1 MGEAMGDSGNARDGK
16 ARKAARL
23 IDVARL
29 AKVSRA
35 TAARA
40 LGGYGVVTQ
49 ETQRKVAEAATA
61 LDYRVNDLARSMR
74 SGKTLTIGVVVA
86 DISNS
91 FTLNSIRGII
101 DASAS
106 AGYQSLVLN
115 TDGDVQRERE
125 AVRVLRE
132 KRVDGLLVVPA
143 SRLEVD
149 HLAGGRGHGAP
160 VVLFDRFIDNLQLDS
175 VITADYEASRAAI
188 NLFVEYGHR
197 RIALLFGTA
206 AHHGHQES
214 EPHDTVSAVR
224 ERARGAMAGFADAGF
239 AVNPA
244 WVRYAGSVG
253 PTALAAARHLLAQS
267 PRPTAI
273 LAGNEEMLLGAL
285 AAAEEIDLTIGRD
298 LSLIGFDDAPW
309 LSVFR
314 PPLSVVQ
321 RPTYDLGRQAVSLLL
336 SKVGGN
342 RSPGSI
348 ILPAILVN
356 RASVARIES

>member
-1 MGEAMGDSGNARDGK
+1 MGESGNARSDGK
-16 ARKAARL
+16 TKKAARL

-29 AKVSRA
+29 ANVSRA

-49 ETQRKVAEAATA
+49 ETQQRVAEAARE

-74 SGKTLTIGVVVA
+74 SGKTLTIGIVVA

-115 TDGDVQRERE
+115 TDGDVKREKD

-143 SRLEVD
+143 SRLDVD
-149 HLAGGRGHGAP
+149 HLVSGQGHGAP
-160 VVLFDRFIDNLQLDS
+160 VVLFDRFVDNLPLDS

-188 NLFVEYGHR
+188 RLFVANGHR
-197 RIALLFGTA
+197 RIGLLFGTA

-224 ERARGAMAGFADAGF
+224 ERARGAFAELADAGL
-239 AVNPA
+239 ALNPA
-244 WVRYAGSVG
+244 WIRYAGSVA
-253 PTALAAARHLLAQS
+253 PTALAAARHMLAQS

-285 AAAEEIDLTIGRD
+285 AAAEEIGLAVGRD

-309 LSVFR
+309 LAVFR

-321 RPTYDLGRQAVSLLL
+321 RPTYELGRQAVSLLL
-336 SKVGGN
+336 SKVAGD
-342 RSPGSI
+342 RSHHPI
-348 ILPAILVN
+348 VLPAKLVD
-356 RASVARIES
+356 RSSVARIFS

>member
-1 MGEAMGDSGNARDGK
+1 MGDSGGGRDGRT
-16 ARKAARL
+16 RKAARL

-29 AKVSRA
+29 ADVSRA

-40 LGGYGVVTQ
+40 LGGYGIVTD
-49 ETQRKVAEAATA
+49 ETRRKVAEAAKA

-115 TDGDVQRERE
+115 TDGDVRRERE

-132 KRVDGLLVVPA
+132 KRVDGLLIVPA
-143 SRLEVD
+143 SRLDVG

-160 VVLFDRFIDNLQLDS
+160 VVLFDRFIDDLPLDS
-175 VITADYEASRAAI
+175 VVTADFEASRAAV
-188 NLFVEYGHR
+188 NLFVEHGHR
-197 RIALLFGTA
+197 RIGLLLGTA
-206 AHHGHQES
+206 AHHGHQDS

-224 ERARGAMAGFADAGF
+224 ERARGALAGFADAGL
-239 AVNPA
+239 AVNPS
-244 WVRYAGSVG
+244 WVRYAGSVA

-285 AAAEEIDLTIGRD
+285 AAAEEIGLAIGRD

-309 LSVFR
+309 LAVFR
-314 PPLSVVQ
+314 PPLSVIQ
-321 RPTYDLGRQAVSLLL
+321 RPTYELGRRAVSLLL

-342 RSPGSI
+342 RRSESI
-348 ILPAILVN
+348 VLPATLIN
-356 RASVARIES
+356 RASVASISDH

>member
-1 MGEAMGDSGNARDGK
+1 MGESGNARGDGK
-16 ARKAARL
+16 GRKAARL

-29 AKVSRA
+29 ANVSRA

-40 LGGYGVVTQ
+40 LGGYGVVTP
-49 ETQRKVAEAATA
+49 ETQQKVAEAARE

-115 TDGDVQRERE
+115 TDGDVKRERE
-125 AVRVLRE
+125 AIRVLRE

-160 VVLFDRFIDNLQLDS
+160 VVLFDRFVDDLPIDS

-188 NLFVEYGHR
+188 RLLIKNGHR
-197 RIALLFGTA
+197 RIGLLLGTA

-214 EPHDTVSAVR
+214 EPYDTVSAVR
-224 ERARGAMAGFADAGF
+224 ERARGAMDELAEAG
-239 AVNPA
+239 VPVSPA
-244 WVRYAGSVG
+244 WIRYAGSVAS
-253 PTALAAARHLLAQS
+253 TALSAARHLLAQS

-298 LSLIGFDDAPW
+298 LSLISFDDAPW
-309 LSVFR
+309 LAVFR

-321 RPTYDLGRQAVSLLL
+321 RPTYELGRRAVSLLL
-336 SKVGGN
+336 SKVAGD
-342 RSPGSI
+342 RSHRPI
-348 ILPAILVN
+348 ILSANLIN
-356 RASVARIES
+356 RASVARIDP

>member
-1 MGEAMGDSGNARDGK
+1 MGGAGGSKDGK
-16 ARKAARL
+16 GKKAARL
-23 IDVARL
+23 VDVARL
-29 AKVSRA
+29 ANVSRA

-40 LGGYGVVTQ
+40 LGGYGIVTPD
-49 ETQRKVAEAATA
+49 TQRKVAEAAEA
-61 LDYRVNDLARSMR
+61 LHYRVNDLARSMR

-101 DASAS
+101 DASAN

-143 SRLEVD
+143 SRLDVD
-149 HLAGGRGHGAP
+149 HLLGGGGHSAP
-160 VVLFDRFIDNLQLDS
+160 VVLFDRFVEGLALDS
-175 VITADYEASRAAI
+175 VITADFEAARAAV
-188 NLFVEYGHR
+188 NLLAEHGHR
-197 RIALLFGTA
+197 RIALLLGTA
-206 AHHGHQES
+206 AHHSHQET

-224 ERARGAMAGFADAGF
+224 ERARGAMAGFADAGIT
-239 AVNPA
+239 VDPNL
-244 WVRYAGSVG
+244 VRYAGSVA

-285 AAAEEIDLTIGRD
+285 AAAGEIDLTIGRD
-298 LSLIGFDDAPW
+298 LSLISFDDAPW
-309 LSVFR
+309 LAVFR
-314 PPLSVVQ
+314 PPLSVIQ
-321 RPTYDLGRQAVSLLL
+321 RPTYELGRQAVALLL

-342 RSPGSI
+342 HLSDPIVLPATLINRGSI
-348 ILPAILVN
+348 APP
-356 RASVARIES
+356 